1 MTSTPTSSISSA
13 SAQVSPHLSRAYW
26 STIPATVPGMLGG
39 YPQVSRVDLKGSYLF
54 FQKLQ
59 KLYPSSQKA
68 PSLVDSSESAAG
80 GTGCEDR
87 ESKGMLALGLELGA
101 GIGRITSGL
110 LSRICIATDIV
121 EPQAQFAS
129 QAPLQEM
136 AGLGRVGEV
145 FVVGMEEWVPRPG
158 RKYDIVWAQWCLGY
172 LDDRE
177 LVRCLSRFSG
187 RGNEVN
193 GREGGCLR
201 EGGWVIVKE
210 NMSTTMGEGET
221 AKELELVD
229 VYDELDSS
237 VTRSDAS
244 YRKCFQ
250 EAGLKVVKSELQ
262 KGFERGLLPVRFYA
276 LRVDEG

>member
-1 MTSTPTSSISSA
+1 
-13 SAQVSPHLSRAYW
+13 
-26 STIPATVPGMLGG
+26 
-39 YPQVSRVDLKGSYLF
+39 
-54 FQKLQ
+54 
-59 KLYPSSQKA
+59 
-68 PSLVDSSESAAG
+68 
-80 GTGCEDR
+80 
-87 ESKGMLALGLELGA
+87 MLALGLDLGA

-129 QAPLQEM
+129 KVPLQEM
-136 AGLGRVGEV
+136 AGPGRVGEV
-145 FVVGMEEWVPRPG
+145 FVVGMEQWVPRAG

-177 LVRCLSRFSG
+177 LVRLLSRLSG
-187 RGNEVN
+187 RGNEE
-193 GREGGCLR
+193 EGSEEGCLS

-210 NMSTTMGEGET
+210 NISTTMGEVGA
-221 AKELELVD
+221 AKEMELVD

-237 VTRSDAS
+237 VTRSDATF
-244 YRKCFQ
+244 RRCFHQ
-250 EAGLKVVKSELQ
+250 AGLKVVKSELQ